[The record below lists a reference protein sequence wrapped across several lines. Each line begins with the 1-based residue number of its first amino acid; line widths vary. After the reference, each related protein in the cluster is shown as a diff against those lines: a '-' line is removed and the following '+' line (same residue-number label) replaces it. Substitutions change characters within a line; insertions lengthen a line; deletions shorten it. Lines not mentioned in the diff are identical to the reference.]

1 MIDCGQH
8 IFISGVSGSGKSTL
22 TRQVGDYFNRIVILD
37 RIGEWK
43 NEQDAEKV
51 SGFKGFS
58 ENFRQCYKNDIFK
71 IVVSF
76 PAGMDAYDLRNES
89 EQIFSL
95 IYTIESQQ
103 KLGIA
108 IILEEAWLYC
118 TPYDI
123 GAYLSE
129 CYLTGR
135 HHKITM
141 IANTQRPASVH
152 KNVISQCSH
161 IFVGQYFEARDALYF
176 RQTLGDIPE
185 LKKHLPKFTFLW
197 FRPSEKPILIK
208 TNKKV

>member
-1 MIDCGQH
+1 MITPGQH
-8 IFISGVSGSGKSTL
+8 VFISGVSGSGKSTL
-22 TRQVGDYFNRIVILD
+22 TRQVSEYFQRLIILD
-37 RIGEWK
+37 RMGEWT
-43 NEQDAEKV
+43 NEPGTEKV
-51 SGFKGFS
+51 YGFKGFS
-58 ENFRQCYKNDIFK
+58 ERFRHCHKDDFFK
-71 IVVSF
+71 IIVVF
-76 PAGMDAYDLRNES
+76 PAGIHPDDLQNQS

-95 IYTIESQQ
+95 VYSVECQQ

-123 GAYLSE
+123 GPYLSE

-176 RQTLGDIPE
+176 RQTLGDQVL
-185 LKKHLPKFTFLW
+185 LKNPLPKYQFLW
-197 FRPSEKPILIK
+197 FRPAEKPILIQ
-208 TNKKV
+208 TNKNT